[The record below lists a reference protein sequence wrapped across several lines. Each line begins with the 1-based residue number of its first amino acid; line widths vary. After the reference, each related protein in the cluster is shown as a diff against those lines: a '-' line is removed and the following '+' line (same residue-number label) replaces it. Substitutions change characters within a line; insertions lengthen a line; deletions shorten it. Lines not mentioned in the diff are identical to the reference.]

1 MEGDDKEKTLAAGWK
16 ERGTKYC
23 NTVCSLWDG
32 RGVWLRK
39 SSARSSAR
47 MRRGAAA
54 KLTLKSFEV
63 FQLAGGSLVP
73 GRGSSGRRGGPEQ
86 DGHER
91 CRHGRTHS
99 RVEEE

>member
-1 MEGDDKEKTLAAGWK
+1 MEGDDCYKEKKLAAGWK

-23 NTVCSLWDG
+23 NA
-32 RGVWLRK
+32 
-39 SSARSSAR
+39 SARCGMERIMVTQSSAR
-47 MRRGAAA
+47 MRRGSAA

-73 GRGSSGRRGGPEQ
+73 GRGSSGQRGGPEQ